1 MAEERTPLIGSIVVG
16 SDLSA
21 ASDRIIRDAAGIAR
35 FGRAE
40 LHVVSAYAIPNP
52 AIRDG
57 PGPELPREVLDEVER
72 ALPAQLRR
80 IIPDDWPA
88 SAEVRFGPAAE
99 VILQRAREVHAG
111 LIVLGPHRGRDVHAR
126 FLGTTADEVLRRSEV
141 PCLALR
147 GALTLPICTIGVAT
161 DFSAT
166 ANRAVRCALSWAH
179 WLGSGAAEP
188 ERRTRFYIVHVLPSN
203 AEEHMPDLQR
213 QLGETLQQARDEEQG
228 ALELEKRS
236 DLIVANDI
244 AAALTRWAAHCELDL
259 LVIGTHG
266 QSGFQRPVLGS
277 ISATLARSSP
287 CPILLVPRGDRA
299 EREENS

>member
-1 MAEERTPLIGSIVVG
+1 MTEERTPLIGSIVVG

-35 FGRAE
+35 SGRAE
-40 LHVVSAYAIPNP
+40 LHVVSAYAIPNA

-57 PGPELPREVLDEVER
+57 PSPELPREVLDEVER

-99 VILQRAREVHAG
+99 VILQRAREVDAG
-111 LIVLGPHRGRDVHAR
+111 LIVLGPHRGRDVHAH

-147 GALTLPICTIGVAT
+147 GALTLPICRIGVAT
-161 DFSAT
+161 DFSET
-166 ANRAVRCALSWAH
+166 GNRAVHCALSWAH
-179 WLGSGAAEP
+179 WLGVSTTEP
-188 ERRTRFYIVHVLPSN
+188 ERRTRYYIVHVLPSN
-203 AEEHMPDLQR
+203 AEERLPELQR
-213 QLGETLQQARDEEQG
+213 QLDDTLQQARGEDEG
-228 ALELEKRS
+228 AFELEERS
-236 DLIVANDI
+236 DLILANDI
-244 AAALTRWAAHCELDL
+244 AAALTRWAANCELDL

-287 CPILLVPRGDRA
+287 CPILLVPSGARVDR
-299 EREENS
+299 ENS